1 MYYKNNKKK
10 HIINTQCLTNPNRS
24 ALVEL
29 LADSFKTDH
38 NMGFDN
44 TLLHYYLTNYSYN
57 KTICPFKLIIS
68 STYYLRE

>member
-1 MYYKNNKKK
+1 MYYKNNKKN

-44 TLLHYYLTNYSYN
+44 TNYI
-57 KTICPFKLIIS
+57 TIWQITVITKPYALS
-68 STYYLRE
+68 NW

>member
-1 MYYKNNKKK
+1 MYYKNNKK
-10 HIINTQCLTNPNRS
+10 TQCLTNPNRS

-44 TLLHYYLTNYSYN
+44 TNYI
-57 KTICPFKLIIS
+57 TIWQITVITKPYALS
-68 STYYLRE
+68 NW

>member
-44 TLLHYYLTNYSYN
+44 TNYI
-57 KTICPFKLIIS
+57 TIWQITVITKPYALS
-68 STYYLRE
+68 NW

>member
-1 MYYKNNKKK
+1 MYYKKKKKKK

-44 TLLHYYLTNYSYN
+44 TNYI
-57 KTICPFKLIIS
+57 TIWQITVITKPYALS
-68 STYYLRE
+68 NW

>member
-1 MYYKNNKKK
+1 MYYKNNKKKKK

-44 TLLHYYLTNYSYN
+44 TNYI
-57 KTICPFKLIIS
+57 TI
-68 STYYLRE
+68 

>member
-1 MYYKNNKKK
+1 MGLYLQNVSIVCIMYYKTNKKK

-44 TLLHYYLTNYSYN
+44 TNYI
-57 KTICPFKLIIS
+57 TI
-68 STYYLRE
+68 

>member
-1 MYYKNNKKK
+1 MGLNLQNVSIVKCIIKIIKKK

-44 TLLHYYLTNYSYN
+44 TNYI
-57 KTICPFKLIIS
+57 TI
-68 STYYLRE
+68 

>member
-1 MYYKNNKKK
+1 MYYKNNKK
-10 HIINTQCLTNPNRS
+10 TQCLTNPNRS

-44 TLLHYYLTNYSYN
+44 TNYI
-57 KTICPFKLIIS
+57 TI
-68 STYYLRE
+68 

>member
-44 TLLHYYLTNYSYN
+44 TNYI
-57 KTICPFKLIIS
+57 TTFVFDKLQ
-68 STYYLRE
+68 L

>member
-1 MYYKNNKKK
+1 MYYKTIKKK

-44 TLLHYYLTNYSYN
+44 TNYI
-57 KTICPFKLIIS
+57 TIWQITVITKPYALS
-68 STYYLRE
+68 NW

>member
-1 MYYKNNKKK
+1 MYYKKNKKK
-10 HIINTQCLTNPNRS
+10 NHIINTQCLTNPNRS

-44 TLLHYYLTNYSYN
+44 TNYI
-57 KTICPFKLIIS
+57 TIWQITVITKPYALS
-68 STYYLRE
+68 NW